1 MMRAI
6 MILTKRQKELLDFLE
21 SHIRRRGYAPTLE
34 EIGHRFGLGSVATV
48 HKHLTNLEQKGAIRR
63 KSNLSRAIE
72 LVPLRR
78 QARAK
83 ELPLLGRVAAGEP
96 IEAIEVPDAIA
107 VPEELSAGPAGYVLQ
122 VQGDSMIDEGIF
134 EGDYIVVDGRRTANN
149 GDTVVAVIDGAA
161 TVKKFYRE
169 RGRIR
174 LQPANARLQPIFVR
188 GAGIEIRGV
197 VVGLMRRYPRR

>member
-1 MMRAI
+1 MT
-6 MILTKRQKELLDFLE
+6 LTKRQKELLDYLE
-21 SHIRRRGYAPTLE
+21 GYIRRRGYAPTLM
-34 EIGHRFGLGSVATV
+34 EIGRRFGLGSVATV
-48 HKHLTNLEQKGAIRR
+48 HKHLTNLAQKGAIRR
-63 KSNLSRAIE
+63 KSHLSRAIE

-78 QARAK
+78 QTRAR

-96 IEAIEVPDAIA
+96 IEAIEVPDTIAI
-107 VPEELSAGPAGYVLQ
+107 PDELAAGPAGFVLQ
-122 VQGDSMIDEGIF
+122 VQGDSMVDEGIF
-134 EGDYIVVDGRRTANN
+134 DGDFIVLDGRRAASN

-188 GAGIEIRGV
+188 GANLEIRGV

>member
-1 MMRAI
+1 
-6 MILTKRQKELLDFLE
+6 
-21 SHIRRRGYAPTLE
+21 
-34 EIGHRFGLGSVATV
+34 
-48 HKHLTNLEQKGAIRR
+48 
-63 KSNLSRAIE
+63 
-72 LVPLRR
+72 LRR
-78 QARAK
+78 QTRAR

-96 IEAIEVPDAIA
+96 IEAIEVPDTIAI
-107 VPEELSAGPAGYVLQ
+107 PDELAAGPAGFVLQ
-122 VQGDSMIDEGIF
+122 VQGDSMVDEGIF
-134 EGDYIVVDGRRTANN
+134 DGDFIVLDGRRAASN

-188 GAGIEIRGV
+188 GANLEIRGV